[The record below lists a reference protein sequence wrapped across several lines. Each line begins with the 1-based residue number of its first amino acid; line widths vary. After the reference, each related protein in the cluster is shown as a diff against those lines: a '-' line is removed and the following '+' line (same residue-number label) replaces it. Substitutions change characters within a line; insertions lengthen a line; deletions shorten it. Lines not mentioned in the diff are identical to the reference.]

1 MPHKP
6 GHGTQRKR
14 IERQASGRT
23 AIPVSKST
31 TQASQQALKDAED
44 RRLDRL
50 VTQNQDLKN

>member
-14 IERQASGRT
+14 IERQARGRT

-31 TQASQQALKDAED
+31 TQASQQA
-44 RRLDRL
+44 
-50 VTQNQDLKN
+50 